1 MLFQPQFLDG
11 ELPDNFESVGSHF
24 FEIVDCYGGSSH
36 LATGNN
42 WDISLIPMIFF
53 DISSYLENQNGFT
66 SSAKVLRQ
74 EEKRIDPNDKTSAHF
89 QRDQSPKRGQWAGPR

>member
-1 MLFQPQFLDG
+1 MGWAAEGMMHVAKFTNNINLI
-11 ELPDNFESVGSHF
+11 
-24 FEIVDCYGGSSH
+24 EIVDCYGGSSH
-36 LATGNN
+36 LAAGNN

-53 DISSYLENQNGFT
+53 DFSSYLENQNGFT

-74 EEKRIDPNDKTSAHF
+74 EEKRIDPNDKASAHF